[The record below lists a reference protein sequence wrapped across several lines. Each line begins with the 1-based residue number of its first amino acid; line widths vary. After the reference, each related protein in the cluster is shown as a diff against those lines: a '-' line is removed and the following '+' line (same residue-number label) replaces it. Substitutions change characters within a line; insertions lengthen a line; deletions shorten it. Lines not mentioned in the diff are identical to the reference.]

1 MIQGRAGIYTA
12 SLRKLFEPY
21 HVAFENT
28 EEKLGFDAI
37 LAKVQDASGS
47 RSHVKEKSEIVGQ
60 QERGFTQ
67 TSKSHGVAGSATH
80 VPAASP
86 SATHSTGGGAAGS
99 TAVPSP
105 ARQATASVKIS
116 QDVTSSIAALRAGST
131 DWVLAS
137 FPSPEDISEVVL
149 VGAGTGGLT
158 SLKAHLSPAGYF
170 YGLIRV
176 VDVIDGHPTTKFA
189 FITFVGND
197 VPPLK
202 KAKISTFRATVT
214 AAFEPYHVE
223 VLASETDELTD
234 ADIAHRIGSASGS
247 LSKVKD

>member
-1 MIQGRAGIYTA
+1 
-12 SLRKLFEPY
+12 LFEPY

-28 EEKLGFDAI
+28 EEKLTFDVI

-47 RSHVKEKSEIVGQ
+47 RSHVTEKTAGT

-67 TSKSHGVAGSATH
+67 TSKSHGVAGSAAH
-80 VPAASP
+80 VPAAASP
-86 SATHSTGGGAAGS
+86 SSQAS

-105 ARQATASVKIS
+105 ARQAAASVKVS
-116 QDVTSSIAALRAGST
+116 PDVTSSIAALRAGST

-137 FPSPEDISEVVL
+137 FPSPDDISEVVL
-149 VGAGTGGLT
+149 VGAGTGGLA
-158 SLKAHLSPAGYF
+158 SLKSHLSAAGYF

-223 VLASETDELTD
+223 VLASEKEELTEE
-234 ADIAHRIGSASGS
+234 DIAHRIGSASGS
-247 LSKVKD
+247 LSKVKE